1 MRERL
6 ERILAQY
13 GQPVIWH
20 LPEGDR
26 EGTAFVQPVLA
37 KREDAMSARTPL
49 GVADQR
55 RWTCIASGEFP
66 MAMGDTLTCMGM
78 HFRVRETM
86 PVWFDGEKPLYW
98 WATLISE
105 KEAAL

>member
-6 ERILAQY
+6 ERILIQY
-13 GQPVIWH
+13 GQPVIRH

-55 RWTCIASGEFP
+55 RWTCIAGGEFP

-78 HFRVRETM
+78 HFRVREAT